1 MTIREIDLPRGE
13 NLVEYIITI
22 HSYLLLLHFF
32 SAFSSYFSWGAF
44 GCK

>member
-1 MTIREIDLPRGE
+1 MTIREIDLPGGE

-22 HSYLLLLHFF
+22 RSCLLLLHFF
-32 SAFSSYFSWGAF
+32 SFSSYFSWGAF